1 MSDSNIEL
9 GLQAPSAGAEPDQ
22 GSKSPSDR
30 RLKRRLIFWMP
41 IVAFAGLALAF
52 GRGLTRDPTL
62 VPSALI
68 GRPVPRFSLPP
79 VKGRTLA
86 LSDADLKGT
95 VSLVNVFASWCVACR
110 EEHPIWMRLKQEGIV
125 PIHGLNYK
133 DQPDDAAHWLDTFG
147 DPYTRTGA
155 DLDGRVA
162 IDWGVYGVPETYVID
177 RDGRIVFKQIGPVNA
192 RVLDQTILPLI
203 ARLRGAAPSQA
214 GLAAPTEKR

>member
-1 MSDSNIEL
+1 MSDSNIGF
-9 GLQAPSAGAEPDQ
+9 GLPAPSAGAPPEERPDTT
-22 GSKSPSDR
+22 PDR
-30 RLKRRLIFWMP
+30 KLRRRLIFGIP

-52 GRGLTRDPTL
+52 GRGLTRDPSL

-68 GRPVPRFSLPP
+68 GKPVPRFSLPP
-79 VKGRTLA
+79 VKGRALG
-86 LSDADLKGT
+86 LSDADLRGT

-133 DQPDDAAHWLDTFG
+133 DQPDDAARWLDTFG

-155 DLDGRVA
+155 DVDGRVA
-162 IDWGVYGVPETYVID
+162 IDWGVYGVPETYLVD
-177 RDGRIVFKQIGPVNA
+177 RDGRIVFKQIGAVNA
-192 RVLDQTILPLI
+192 RVLDETLLPLI
-203 ARLRGAAPSQA
+203 VRVRGAAPSQA